1 MKTSLF
7 VAVLMDH
14 WKIIGWAVITVVCCF
29 AIALAATIL
38 AGVLIA
44 RAKRKIALNTPPAK
58 GQVWKQD
65 GKWLRI
71 TSVENA
77 LDGLDGKIVRVRTEN
92 ASWCESVEQ
101 WKKRVRNRNLT
112 LETS

>member
-1 MKTSLF
+1 
-7 VAVLMDH
+7 MDP
-14 WKIIGWAVITVVCCF
+14 WKIIGWAVIAVVCFF

-65 GKWLRI
+65 GRSLRI
-71 TSVENA
+71 TSVDA
-77 LDGLDGKIVRVRTEN
+77 GRVCMTSGS
-92 ASWCESVEQ
+92 ASWSDSIEE

-112 LETS
+112 LETSA

>member
-7 VAVLMDH
+7 VAVLMDP

-38 AGVLIA
+38 AGLLIA
-44 RAKRKIALNTPPAK
+44 RAKRKIALNTPPAV

-65 GKWLRI
+65 GRSLRI
-71 TSVENA
+71 ADVRN
-77 LDGLDGKIVRVRTEN
+77 GVVRVVTDSAAWHDSLEE
-92 ASWCESVEQ
+92 WQ
-101 WKKRVRNRNLT
+101 KRVRNRNLT

>member
-7 VAVLMDH
+7 VAVLMDP

-29 AIALAATIL
+29 AIALL
-38 AGVLIA
+38 AGLLIA
-44 RAKRKIALNTPPAK
+44 RAKRKIALNTPPAV

-65 GKWLRI
+65 GRSLRI
-71 TSVENA
+71 ADVRN
-77 LDGLDGKIVRVRTEN
+77 GVVRVVTDSAAWHDSLEE
-92 ASWCESVEQ
+92 WQ
-101 WKKRVRNRNLT
+101 KRVRNRNLT